1 MTPTS
6 KKGKGFTLLELL
18 IVIGVLAILAVI
30 VVTVI
35 NPAEI
40 LRKSRDAQRIS
51 DLTTLKSAI
60 GLYLTNTTSPI
71 LGGADNAACKTGASY
86 ASGDKIFYSTST
98 AITDTLLDGS
108 VTADIPQAFTPL
120 AADLYK
126 IDNAG
131 WVPIN
136 FGGIAGG
143 SPLASLPTDPLNTLA
158 DAANLSDTSF
168 LYRYVCG
175 TTNFTFE
182 IDAVLESATY
192 KTDEDR
198 DGKDGGNNAN
208 FYEAGTDL
216 SLIGS
221 TNTF

>member
-1 MTPTS
+1 MVPTR
-6 KKGKGFTLLELL
+6 KKVRGFTLLELL

-30 VVTVI
+30 LVTVI
-35 NPAEI
+35 NPIEI

-51 DLTTLKSAI
+51 DLNSIKSAI
-60 GLYLTNTTSPI
+60 GLYITNTTSPI

-86 ASGDKIFYSTST
+86 AAGDKIFYSTST
-98 AITDTLLDGS
+98 GITDADLDGS
-108 VTADIPQAFTPL
+108 ALVAPITPL

-126 IDNAG
+126 VDNAG
-131 WVPIN
+131 WIPIN
-136 FGGIAGG
+136 FAGIAGG
-143 SPLASLPTDPLNTLA
+143 SPIASLPTDPLNTLA
-158 DAANLSDTSF
+158 DANNLSDASF

-175 TTNFTFE
+175 TTNYTFE

-198 DGKDGGNNAN
+198 DGKDGGDNAN
-208 FYEAGTDL
+208 FYEVGTDL
-216 SLIGS
+216 SLLGS